1 MSVSVIVDGLSVEL
15 SGHRI
20 LDGVDLTVPAGS
32 FLTLLGPSGSGKTTT
47 LGALAGF
54 TPTCGGTISL
64 DGRVINGVPAHRR
77 DIGYVFQNYALF
89 PHMTVARNVEYP
101 LLARGVDRGRR
112 KELVAGALE
121 LVQLEHTASRSVRAL
136 SGGQQQRIALA
147 RALVFSPA
155 LLLLDEPLAALDK
168 QLREAMQL
176 ELKRIQREVGTTTIA
191 VTHDQ
196 VEAMS
201 MSDVV
206 AIVNGG
212 RIEQVGTPEDVY
224 HRPATRFVAQF
235 LGEANLLPVADG
247 TVAPFG
253 LPAEGGRAGSAVI
266 RPEDLQLVD
275 TDGGLGAVVTDV
287 VYQGARLRV
296 SVRADGLDM
305 PLVVSAA
312 PSEVAD
318 RPVAGDRVG
327 LHYRGPGL
335 RTLQETT
342 AGAA

>member
-1 MSVSVIVDGLSVEL
+1 MMCG
-15 SGHRI
+15 
-20 LDGVDLTVPAGS
+20 TV
-32 FLTLLGPSGSGKTTT
+32 
-47 LGALAGF
+47 
-54 TPTCGGTISL
+54 
-64 DGRVINGVPAHRR
+64 
-77 DIGYVFQNYALF
+77 
-89 PHMTVARNVEYP
+89 
-101 LLARGVDRGRR
+101 
-112 KELVAGALE
+112 
-121 LVQLEHTASRSVRAL
+121 VQTAS
-136 SGGQQQRIALA
+136 
-147 RALVFSPA
+147 
-155 LLLLDEPLAALDK
+155 
-168 QLREAMQL
+168 
-176 ELKRIQREVGTTTIA
+176 
-191 VTHDQ
+191 
-196 VEAMS
+196 
-201 MSDVV
+201 
-206 AIVNGG
+206 
-212 RIEQVGTPEDVY
+212 PEDLY

-287 VYQGARLRV
+287 VSQGARLRV

-318 RPVAGDRVG
+318 RPVAGARVG

>member
-1 MSVSVIVDGLSVEL
+1 MSVAVSVEGLTVDL
-15 SGHRI
+15 SGQRI

-64 DGRVINGVPAHRR
+64 DGRAIDGVPAHRR

-101 LLARGVDRGRR
+101 LLARGVDKAKR

-121 LVQLEHTASRSVRAL
+121 LVQLGHTASRSVLAL

-212 RIEQVGTPEDVY
+212 RIEQVGTPEEVY

-235 LGEANLLPVADG
+235 LGEANLLPVSGGAV
-247 TVAPFG
+247 TPFG
-253 LPAEGGRAGSAVI
+253 LPADGERDGSAVI

-275 TDGGLGAVVTDV
+275 GGHGGVVTDV

-296 SVRADGLDM
+296 TVRADGLAT

-312 PSEVAD
+312 PSEVAV
-318 RPVAGDRVG
+318 RPAPGDRIG
-327 LHYRGPGL
+327 LRYRGPAL
-335 RTLQETT
+335 RTL